1 MNAQLANPYLI
12 IKPLCHQRH
21 TAKTLHNPVQFHLQ
35 RTTDY
40 KQHIKQFE
48 NHLGKKS
55 KLNYRVQIIE
65 IAHASVGKK
74 KTTTNPQNSPT

>member
-1 MNAQLANPYLI
+1 M
-12 IKPLCHQRH
+12 
-21 TAKTLHNPVQFHLQ
+21 
-35 RTTDY
+35 TDY

-65 IAHASVGKK
+65 IAHASVKK
-74 KTTTNPQNSPT
+74 KNPTNPRNSPTETIDHSCKANLRNTICLEAFLKKAII

>member
-1 MNAQLANPYLI
+1 M
-12 IKPLCHQRH
+12 
-21 TAKTLHNPVQFHLQ
+21 
-35 RTTDY
+35 TDY

-65 IAHASVGKK
+65 IAHASAKTKK
-74 KTTTNPQNSPT
+74 QTNNPPQTFEILQQKLLTTGVKLI

>member
-1 MNAQLANPYLI
+1 M
-12 IKPLCHQRH
+12 
-21 TAKTLHNPVQFHLQ
+21 
-35 RTTDY
+35 TDY

-65 IAHASVGKK
+65 IAHASAKNKK
-74 KTTTNPQNSPT
+74 QTNNPPQTLEILQQKLLTTGVKLI

>member
-1 MNAQLANPYLI
+1 M
-12 IKPLCHQRH
+12 
-21 TAKTLHNPVQFHLQ
+21 
-35 RTTDY
+35 TDY

-65 IAHASVGKK
+65 IAHASVKK
-74 KTTTNPQNSPT
+74 NPQQTLKILQEKLLTTRVKLI